1 MEGRLPALSLSGA
14 GPSVCRSWQ
23 ATGRAPD
30 RGVVAFGPVRRA
42 GARCVRD
49 EGNDAPGV
57 DLRSLTRWLAADL
70 LESESLGKKP
80 SRATRK
86 ERLPEPGVLAYSA
99 RVASSRAPF
108 FSFQLP
114 SRSHFPFTTE

>member
-1 MEGRLPALSLSGA
+1 VLLHSDRSGVLVLDACATREMTRPA
-14 GPSVCRSWQ
+14 
-23 ATGRAPD
+23 
-30 RGVVAFGPVRRA
+30 
-42 GARCVRD
+42 
-49 EGNDAPGV
+49 V
-57 DLRSLTRWLAADL
+57 DLRSLTRRLAADL